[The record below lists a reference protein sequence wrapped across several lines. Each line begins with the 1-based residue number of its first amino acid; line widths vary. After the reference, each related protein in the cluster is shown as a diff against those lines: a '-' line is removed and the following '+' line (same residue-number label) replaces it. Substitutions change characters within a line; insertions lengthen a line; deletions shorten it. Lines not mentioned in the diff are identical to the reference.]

1 MNQVLCSGLRSSVL
15 TKNAAGIHLFE
26 SMEQTPVVTEALSM
40 LSSLS
45 PGLAPPAP
53 ATPLGPPPPV
63 DDAGDAAAVNLAS

>member
-1 MNQVLCSGLRSSVL
+1 ML
-15 TKNAAGIHLFE
+15 TNNAADIHLFE

-53 ATPLGPPPPV
+53 ATFIGLPPPV
-63 DDAGDAAAVNLAS
+63 DDAGDVAVNIAS